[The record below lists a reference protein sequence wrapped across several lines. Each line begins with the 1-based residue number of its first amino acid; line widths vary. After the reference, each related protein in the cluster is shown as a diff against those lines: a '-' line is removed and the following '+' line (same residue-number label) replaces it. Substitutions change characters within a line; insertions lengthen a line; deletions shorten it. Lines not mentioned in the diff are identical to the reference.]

1 MSSFA
6 IQGDDF
12 VLDGRPFRILSGAV
26 HYFRVPRPY
35 WDDRLYKARA
45 MGLNTVETYA
55 AWNLHEPRPGEFHF
69 DGNLDV
75 AAFLETAARHDLKVI
90 FRPGP
95 YICSEWDLGGLPAW
109 LLKDTHMRLRC
120 SYPPYLQAV
129 GRFFEALLPRLAPL
143 QISRGGPLLMV
154 QVENEYGSYGDDPA
168 YLAALRDLLRRSG
181 IEVPLF
187 TSDGQFGRVLAAG
200 SLPGLLAT
208 VNFGYSQRKSF
219 RALRAFQPQ
228 GPLMCTEFWDGWFD
242 HWGELH
248 HRRPAFETAATYAA
262 MLKLG
267 ASVNLYMWHGGT
279 NFGFLNGAN
288 TFYNAYQPDVTSYDY
303 DAPLTEAGDPTRKYY
318 ALRRVIGKYA
328 PLSDLPLPAPAPK
341 LDLGPVALT
350 EAVSLWDSLSAL
362 AQPVALQS
370 PEPMEYLDQ
379 DYGYILYRAQLC
391 GPRTGRLSIFGL
403 HDRAQVF
410 LDGKL
415 LGVLDRNHPKRKLAL
430 SLPPGGRRLDILVE
444 NQGRV
449 NFGPHLLDRKGI
461 LGGVLIGTE
470 YVFGW
475 QAYPLPLADL
485 SALRF
490 APASAPLPG
499 PAFYRGTFRV
509 EKTLDTFL
517 ALPGW
522 TKGAAWVNG
531 FHLGRYWKIGPQ
543 RTLYVPAPALK
554 VGSNEL
560 VLFEQHGARRLQV
573 ELRARPR
580 L

>member
-1 MSSFA
+1 
-6 IQGDDF
+6 
-12 VLDGRPFRILSGAV
+12 
-26 HYFRVPRPY
+26 
-35 WDDRLYKARA
+35 
-45 MGLNTVETYA
+45 
-55 AWNLHEPRPGEFHF
+55 
-69 DGNLDV
+69 
-75 AAFLETAARHDLKVI
+75 
-90 FRPGP
+90 
-95 YICSEWDLGGLPAW
+95 
-109 LLKDTHMRLRC
+109 
-120 SYPPYLQAV
+120 
-129 GRFFEALLPRLAPL
+129 
-143 QISRGGPLLMV
+143 
-154 QVENEYGSYGDDPA
+154 
-168 YLAALRDLLRRSG
+168 
-181 IEVPLF
+181 
-187 TSDGQFGRVLAAG
+187 
-200 SLPGLLAT
+200 
-208 VNFGYSQRKSF
+208 
-219 RALRAFQPQ
+219 
-228 GPLMCTEFWDGWFD
+228 
-242 HWGELH
+242 
-248 HRRPAFETAATYAA
+248 
-262 MLKLG
+262 
-267 ASVNLYMWHGGT
+267 
-279 NFGFLNGAN
+279 
-288 TFYNAYQPDVTSYDY
+288 
-303 DAPLTEAGDPTRKYY
+303 
-318 ALRRVIGKYA
+318 
-328 PLSDLPLPAPAPK
+328 
-341 LDLGPVALT
+341 LT

-379 DYGYILYRAQLC
+379 DYGYILYRAQLR
-391 GPRTGRLSIFGL
+391 GPRTGRLSILGL

-560 VLFEQHGARRLQV
+560 VLFEQHGARRLQI